1 MKTFL
6 SIAATAAFAAIQL
19 SGATADTA
27 GTRVTVQIAGE
38 AYEGQ
43 PEFEVRFGGQ
53 VIGRGELTAGIDT
66 VSEGRLFFSPDPD
79 KYLETFEFMVSDK
92 DFQRNAALTVHLM
105 NDRFKEEAW
114 GRDRNIFIRSITV
127 NGKKVFSRNL
137 QLETDAKPEK
147 VDYQA
152 GLLPVYRQNQRAVAQ
167 PPAGGWPSPDGRTS
181 RLTVQPHIPAA
192 GG

>member
-1 MKTFL
+1 MKTLL
-6 SIAATAAFAAIQL
+6 SIAATAGFAALQL
-19 SGATADTA
+19 SGATADSA

-43 PEFEVRFGGQ
+43 PEFEISFGRQ
-53 VIGRGELTAGIDT
+53 VIGRGELTGGIDT

-79 KYLETFEFMVSDK
+79 DYLETFEFMVSDK
-92 DFQRNAALTVHLM
+92 DFQRNAPITIRLV

-127 NGKKVFSRNL
+127 NGKKIYSRNL
-137 QLETDAKPEK
+137 RLHTDAQPAE

-152 GLLPVYRQNQRAVAQ
+152 GYLPVYRQNQRAVAQ

>member
-6 SIAATAAFAAIQL
+6 SIAATACFAAIQL
-19 SGATADTA
+19 SGATADSA

-38 AYEGQ
+38 AFEGQ
-43 PEFEVRFGGQ
+43 PEFEIRFGDQLVGS
-53 VIGRGELTAGIDT
+53 GTLTNGIDT

-79 KYLETFEFMVSDK
+79 EYLETFEFMVPNR
-92 DFQRNAALTVHLM
+92 DFQRNAPITVHLT

-127 NGKKVFSRNL
+127 NGAKVFSRNL
-137 QLETDAKPEK
+137 QLEADAKPVK

-152 GLLPVYRQNQRAVAQ
+152 GFLPVYRQNQRAVAQ